1 MEAVQNYVA
10 VRLQT
15 QLRPDPKLA
24 PKQSHR
30 DRLNILMLQVRH
42 PNVSPRGS
50 GPIGTGCFNGLAL
63 PSETGHL
70 PRREEGLP
78 TFTLEKLV
86 PGGIAEVRPQ
96 DGRAGEG
103 QGAPGS
109 GRGTNPRA
117 GSAGLWLLLE
127 FIVIMKAGV
136 IPFRPY
142 PLEI

>member
-1 MEAVQNYVA
+1 M
-10 VRLQT
+10 QT
-15 QLRPDPKLA
+15 QLQPDPKLA
-24 PKQSHR
+24 PKQSHEH
-30 DRLNILMLQVRH
+30 RLNILMLQVRH
-42 PNVSPRGS
+42 PDVDSQGS
-50 GPIGTGCFNGLAL
+50 GPSGNGDVSTALAI
-63 PSETGHL
+63 PSETGHP

-117 GSAGLWLLLE
+117 GSAGLWLLLK

-142 PLEI
+142 PLEL